1 VRKFSWARGLQQQ
14 FFENFP
20 ELPIVKLQLGYIKF
34 PKRHGH
40 LPMSNPALP
49 CSAQVNFPSSARSL
63 ADLSLSVEYR
73 TGYSEPVSQFYTPC
87 LAASVQYKRAVG
99 YFRSSIYLMVGPA
112 LLNFARR
119 GGKIL
124 LVCSPEL
131 TQEDQDAIS
140 EGYTAQAGRVSAR
153 MLEEVD
159 ALLSQS
165 GLASHLAILATL
177 IAVGRLEVKL
187 AIRPPSHGLYHE
199 KIGVFIDAEANLVSF
214 IGSANESWSG
224 WHERG
229 NFESVEV
236 FCSWKSPAERER
248 TGRHQANFDDLW
260 AGTTP
265 NVLTM
270 DFPEAARLKL
280 CTRAASSLE
289 DPQLLGILDQSE
301 PADDPKKRTL
311 LPHQSAAI
319 KSWIEQGR
327 RGVFEHATG
336 SGKTFTALEAA
347 RQHIDSGMP
356 ALILLPSELLL
367 KQWASEV
374 RLEFPN
380 VAVMLAGAGN
390 DRWKDPGRLRRFSSP
405 QPTSVG
411 RIVLSTMQTAATSA
425 FRQSLW
431 HGEHLMFV
439 ADEVHQ
445 IGSDFNS
452 RSMSI
457 TSGPRLGLSATPQR
471 YGDEDGTAR
480 IFDYFGPV
488 VPPPITLGDAVAAGR
503 LVEYIYHPHPVRLNA
518 EEAEAWK
525 SITKSLRFELG
536 SDREGGKAKMTERAK
551 MLLIKR
557 ARIAKKAAAKSP
569 LAAAILK
576 KNYEEGQS
584 WLIYCEDSDHLART
598 MEEIRAV
605 GLTSIEYH
613 SNMDGDRVATLDW
626 FKQFGGILV
635 SIKCLDEGVDI
646 PSVSHAIILA
656 SSQNPRQFIQR
667 RGRVLR
673 KAGRDKVFAT
683 IHDAIVVPIGL
694 DEEPEQG
701 SLLKSEFLRAIEF
714 AISAMNLSAGAE
726 LREIAREVGF
736 DPDENLANGIEED

>member
-1 VRKFSWARGLQQQ
+1 
-14 FFENFP
+14 
-20 ELPIVKLQLGYIKF
+20 
-34 PKRHGH
+34 
-40 LPMSNPALP
+40 MSNFVPPRPALASFTP
-49 CSAQVNFPSSARSL
+49 SARSL
-63 ADLSLSVEYR
+63 PDLSLNVEYR
-73 TGYSEPVSQFYTPC
+73 TGYAEPVSEFYAPC
-87 LAASVQYKRAVG
+87 LAASVTYKRAVG

-131 TQEDQDAIS
+131 TQEDQEAIS
-140 EGYTAQAGRVSAR
+140 RGYAALADCAADR
-153 MLEEVD
+153 MVAEVD
-159 ALLSQS
+159 VLLSQP
-165 GLASHLAILATL
+165 GLASHVAILATL

-199 KIGVFIDAEANLVSF
+199 KIGVFVDAEGNLVSF

-236 FCSWKSPAERER
+236 FCSWKGSAERER
-248 TGRHQANFDDLW
+248 SGRHQANFDDLW
-260 AGTTP
+260 AGKTP
-265 NVLTM
+265 NVTSM

-280 CTRAASSLE
+280 CTRAERSLE
-289 DPQLLGILDQSE
+289 DLQLLATPDRVE
-301 PADDPKKRTL
+301 VDEVPTRRTL

-319 KSWIEQGR
+319 AAWIEQGR

-347 RQHIDSGMP
+347 REHIDAGRP
-356 ALILLPSELLL
+356 ALFLLPSELLL

-374 RLEFPN
+374 KLEFPN

-390 DRWKDPGRLRRFSSP
+390 DRWKETGKLRRFTSP
-405 QPTSVG
+405 QTSSVG
-411 RIVLSTMQTAATSA
+411 RVVLSTMQTAATPA

-431 HGEHLMFV
+431 HGDHLMFV

-445 IGSDFNS
+445 IGSAFNS
-452 RSMSI
+452 QSMSI
-457 TSGPRLGLSATPQR
+457 ASGPRLGLSATPQR
-471 YGDEDGTAR
+471 YGDEEGTAK

-488 VPPPITLGDAVAAGR
+488 VPPPITLADAVASGR
-503 LVEYIYHPHPVRLNA
+503 LVEYVYHPHPIRLNA
-518 EEAEAWK
+518 EEADGWK

-536 SDREGGKAKMTERAK
+536 AGREGGKAKMTERAK

-557 ARIAKKAAAKSP
+557 SRIAKKAAAKSP

-598 MEEIRAV
+598 MEEIRSV

-613 SNMDGDRVATLDW
+613 SNMEGDRVATLDW
-626 FKQFGGILV
+626 FRRFGGILV

-673 KAGRDKVFAT
+673 KAGRDKMFAT

-714 AISAMNLSAGAE
+714 AGSAMNLSASAE

-736 DPDENLANGIEED
+736 DPDENSANGIEEEQ

>member
-1 VRKFSWARGLQQQ
+1 
-14 FFENFP
+14 
-20 ELPIVKLQLGYIKF
+20 
-34 PKRHGH
+34 
-40 LPMSNPALP
+40 MSNLAPPRPAQASLSP
-49 CSAQVNFPSSARSL
+49 NVRSL
-63 ADLSLSVEYR
+63 ADLSLKVEYR
-73 TGYSEPVSQFYTPC
+73 TGYAEPVSEFYAPC

-99 YFRSSIYLMVGPA
+99 YFRSSIYLMVGA
-112 LLNFARR
+112 GLLNFARR

-140 EGYTAQAGRVSAR
+140 EGYAAQADRASSHMVA
-153 MLEEVD
+153 EVE
-159 ALLSQS
+159 ALLSQP
-165 GLASHLAILATL
+165 GLASQVAILATL

-199 KIGVFIDAEANLVSF
+199 KIGIFVDAQANLVSF

-236 FCSWKSPAERER
+236 FCSWKGPAERER
-248 TGRHQANFDDLW
+248 SSRHQANFDGLW
-260 AGTTP
+260 AGETP
-265 NVLTM
+265 NVSTI
-270 DFPEAARLKL
+270 DFPEAAKLKL

-289 DPQLLGILDQSE
+289 DPQLLAIPDRPEAAKEL
-301 PADDPKKRTL
+301 KKRTL

-319 KSWIEQGR
+319 QAWIEQGR

-347 RQHIDSGMP
+347 RQHIESGMP
-356 ALILLPSELLL
+356 ALLLLPSELLL

-374 RLEFPN
+374 KLEFPDA
-380 VAVMLAGAGN
+380 AVMLAGAGN
-390 DRWKDPGRLRRFSSP
+390 DRWKEPGKLRRFSSP
-405 QPTSVG
+405 QPTDVG
-411 RIVLSTMQTAATSA
+411 RVVLSTMQTAATPA

-431 HGEHLMFV
+431 HGEHLLFI

-445 IGSDFNS
+445 IGSTFNS
-452 RSMSI
+452 QSMFI
-457 TSGPRLGLSATPQR
+457 ASGPRLGLSATPQR
-471 YGDEDGTAR
+471 YGDEEGTAR
-480 IFDYFGPV
+480 IFEYFGAV
-488 VPPPITLGDAVAAGR
+488 VPPPITLSDAVASGR
-503 LVEYIYHPHPVRLNA
+503 LVEYIYHPHPIRLNA
-518 EEAEAWK
+518 EEADAWK

-536 SDREGGKAKMTERAK
+536 SDREGGKSKLTERAK

-557 ARIAKKAAAKSP
+557 SRIAKKAAAKSP

-584 WLIYCEDSDHLART
+584 WLIYCEDSDHLAKT
-598 MEEIRAV
+598 MEEIRAI
-605 GLTSIEYH
+605 GLTSIEYF
-613 SNMDGDRVATLDW
+613 SNMEGDRVATLDW
-626 FKQFGGILV
+626 FRRFGGILV

-673 KAGRDKVFAT
+673 KAGQDKLFAT

-714 AISAMNLSAGAE
+714 ADSATNLSASAE

-736 DPDENLANGIEED
+736 DPDENSSNGIEED

>member
-1 VRKFSWARGLQQQ
+1 MPNSAPPRLA
-14 FFENFP
+14 NP
-20 ELPIVKLQLGYIKF
+20 
-34 PKRHGH
+34 GH
-40 LPMSNPALP
+40 QP
-49 CSAQVNFPSSARSL
+49 SARSL

-73 TGYSEPVSQFYTPC
+73 TGYAEPVSQFYTPC

-140 EGYTAQAGRVSAR
+140 KGYAAQTERASSRLVA
-153 MLEEVD
+153 EVD
-159 ALLSQS
+159 ALLSQP
-165 GLASHLAILATL
+165 GLASQVAILATL

-199 KIGVFIDAEANLVSF
+199 KIGVFVDAEANLVSF

-236 FCSWKSPAERER
+236 FCSWKGPTERER
-248 TGRHQANFDDLW
+248 SCRHQANFDDLW
-260 AGTTP
+260 AGKTP
-265 NVLTM
+265 NVSTM

-289 DPQLLGILDQSE
+289 DPQLLSIPERAG
-301 PADDPKKRTL
+301 ADEDSRKRTL

-319 KSWIEQGR
+319 KAWIEQGR

-347 RQHIDSGMP
+347 RQHVDSGMP
-356 ALILLPSELLL
+356 ALFLLPSELLL
-367 KQWASEV
+367 TQWTSEV
-374 RLEFPN
+374 KLEFPD
-380 VAVMLAGAGN
+380 AAIMLAGAGN
-390 DRWKDPGRLRRFSSP
+390 DRWKEPGKLRRFSSP
-405 QPTSVG
+405 QQTGVG
-411 RIVLSTMQTAATSA
+411 RIVLSTMQTAATPA

-445 IGSDFNS
+445 IGSEYNS
-452 RSMSI
+452 QSMSI
-457 TSGPRLGLSATPQR
+457 ASGPRLGLSATPQR

-480 IFDYFGPV
+480 IFNYFGPV
-488 VPPPITLGDAVAAGR
+488 VPPPITLSDAVASGR

-518 EEAEAWK
+518 EEADAWK

-557 ARIAKKAAAKSP
+557 SRIAKKAAAKSP
-569 LAAAILK
+569 LAAAVLK

-613 SNMDGDRVATLDW
+613 SNMEGDRVATLDW
-626 FKQFGGILV
+626 FKRFGGILV

-673 KAGRDKVFAT
+673 KAGPEKIFAT

-714 AISAMNLSAGAE
+714 AGSAINLSAGAE

-736 DPDENLANGIEED
+736 DPDENSVNGIEEDQ